1 MSKKLCTTILAL
13 CKKVKKNF
21 KNCHA
26 CYSSLLLKQGDHV
39 SVGHFTKLREYKEE
53 KENLCYASQQLF
65 NFIYEC
71 EVKFRFYEKQIVKN
85 KINVSQLVD
94 ILTEAE
100 NIPPIPNCHG
110 VLKNLIHIFVISRVY
125 FTLREQKKKDY
136 KQTGQ
141 S

>member
-21 KNCHA
+21 KHCHA
-26 CYSSLLLKQGDHV
+26 CYSSLLLKQGDHI

-65 NFIYEC
+65 HFIYEC
-71 EVKFRFYEKQIVKN
+71 ELKFRFYEKQIVKN

-94 ILTEAE
+94 ILRKAE
-100 NIPPIPNCHG
+100 NI
-110 VLKNLIHIFVISRVY
+110 LRRTKNFVIPLTY
-125 FTLREQKKKDY
+125 TLK
-136 KQTGQ
+136 
-141 S
+141 